1 MYESEFKDVKN
12 GVMVY
17 AAMPVSQHDAFL
29 EKYREVIRE
38 EAENPDLKFRLS
50 AVIGNDSWNWEILE
64 TSAPSCVESLAFIF
78 VFEGAGD
85 ITAQDL
91 EEHKWF
97 CFPNYKL
104 LRDCL
109 LSEEMLLHSKHPRI
123 VKEEDR
129 IAESEFANVK
139 NCIKVSM
146 HVQETEFEELLA
158 KYRGFIEETADLDL
172 KYHLADVR
180 EVCDA
185 KPRHISSLEN
195 NFTMALI
202 FVGPGFMDYDDLKE
216 QTWFDFAENEFC
228 WSNCY
233 WETAEIQDP
242 CLSSLL
248 EQHAFNHLSEK
259 GFNKAVSDFQECR
272 DLGGFGTDISRL
284 SPYNFADEEIG
295 VYPCSCRSYA
305 FVKVAH
311 RVLPP
316 GYEHPKS
323 NIVRM
328 YGKKFKDIMSR
339 PLDPDKP
346 AVVFVITGD
355 GRTGWPD
362 YPDALGKRHRF
373 SYGCVAVVWSNEA
386 FKALPFKEKIPLI
399 KYGAKEIYALWDS
412 PDWMIYQAFFLD
424 IQ

>member
-38 EAENPDLKFRLS
+38 EAENPDLKFRLT

-97 CFPNYKL
+97 SFPNYKW
-104 LRDCL
+104 LRDCR
-109 LSEEMLLHSKHPRI
+109 LSEEMLLRSLHPRI
-123 VKEEDR
+123 VKREDR
-129 IAESEFANVK
+129 ISESEFANVK
-139 NCIKVSM
+139 NSIRVSRCM
-146 HVQETEFEELLA
+146 RETEFEEMLA
-158 KYRGFIEETADLDL
+158 KYRGFIKETADLNL

-180 EVCDA
+180 EVCDE

-195 NFTMALI
+195 KFTLALI
-202 FVGPGFMDYDDLKE
+202 FEGPGFMEYDDLKE

-248 EQHAFNHLSEK
+248 EQHAFNHLSEN

-316 GYEHPKS
+316 GYERPKS

>member
-1 MYESEFKDVKN
+1 MYESEFKNVKN

-146 HVQETEFEELLA
+146 HVRETEFEELLA
-158 KYRGFIEETADLDL
+158 KYRGFIKETADLNL

-180 EVCDA
+180 EVCDE

-195 NFTMALI
+195 KFTLALI
-202 FVGPGFMDYDDLKE
+202 FEGPGFMEYDDLKE
-216 QTWFDFAENEFC
+216 QTWFDFAEKEFR
-228 WSNCY
+228 WSNYY

-242 CLSSLL
+242 DLRGLL
-248 EQHAFNHLSEK
+248 EQRAFYHLSEE
-259 GFNKAVSDFQECR
+259 GFNEAVRDFENCNAG
-272 DLGGFGTDISRL
+272 GGFGTDISRFSWYL
-284 SPYNFADEEIG
+284 WPDEEIG
-295 VYPCSCRSYA
+295 VYPCRGVSYYL
-305 FVKVAH
+305 VKVAH

-316 GYEHPKS
+316 GYERPKS

-328 YGKKFKDIMSR
+328 DGDKFKEITSR

-346 AVVFVITGD
+346 AVAFAITGE
-355 GRTGWPD
+355 GRPGHP
-362 YPDALGKRHRF
+362 GKRHRF
-373 SYGCVAVVWSNEA
+373 SYGCTAIVWSNEA
-386 FKALPFKEKIPLI
+386 FKALPFNDKISLI
-399 KYGAKEIYALWDS
+399 EHGVDEVHKFWNS
-412 PDWMIYQAFFLD
+412 PDD
-424 IQ
+424 

>member
-38 EAENPDLKFRLS
+38 EAENPDLKFRLT
-50 AVIGNDSWNWEILE
+50 AVIGNDSWNWEIRE
-64 TSAPSCVESLAFIF
+64 TSAPACVESLAFIF

-97 CFPNYKL
+97 CFPNYKW

-109 LSEEMLLHSKHPRI
+109 LSEEMLLRSLHPRI

-139 NCIKVSM
+139 NSIRVSM
-146 HVQETEFEELLA
+146 YVRETEFEELLA

-295 VYPCSCRSYA
+295 VYPCSCRAYS

-316 GYEHPKS
+316 GYERPKS

-328 YGKKFKDIMSR
+328 YGKKFKEIMSR

-362 YPDALGKRHRF
+362 YPDDLGKRHRF
-373 SYGCVAVVWSNEA
+373 RYGCVAVVWSNEA